1 VTSILPSRALLLDRP
16 IERRHAPTIDAGSYR
31 GYETFRPCL
40 RWDFFFTCPFC
51 LLHEAQVSPDGAA
64 GSSQFWIEHLVPQ
77 SQRSDLRNSYEN
89 LVYTCRRCNQARR
102 SMARSDATGRRL
114 LDPCADV
121 WSAHFI
127 EGDDELEPATGDGA
141 YTARAYDINSPQKV
155 TLRRMRRET
164 VEESLHVLASVP
176 ALLDAVMA
184 TINLQPRPE
193 QCLRLEIAEHL
204 HKSIAAARRA
214 LLQLTAI
221 PRDADDACACEAGI
235 CEIPRAVGATLL
247 HLHLPAGRQ

>member
-1 VTSILPSRALLLDRP
+1 VTSILPSRALLLDLP
-16 IERRHAPTIDAGSYR
+16 IERRHTPTTDAGSYR
-31 GYETFRPCL
+31 GYEAFRPCL

-77 SQRSDLRNSYEN
+77 SQRSDLRNTYHN

-102 SMARSDATGRRL
+102 SRARSDTTGRRL

-127 EGDDELEPATGDGA
+127 EADDELKPMTGDGS
-141 YTARAYDINSPQKV
+141 YTALAYDINSPPKL
-155 TLRRMRRET
+155 TLRRARRET
-164 VEESLHVLASVP
+164 VEEALQVLATVP

-184 TINLQPRPE
+184 TIDLQPRA
-193 QCLRLEIAEHL
+193 QQRMRLEIAEQL
-204 HKSIAAARRA
+204 HKSMAAARRA

-221 PRDADDACACEAGI
+221 PRDANDACACESGT
-235 CEIPRAVGATLL
+235 CEIPRAVRATLL
-247 HLHLPAGRQ
+247 HLDLPAGRQ

>member
-1 VTSILPSRALLLDRP
+1 VTSILPSRALLLDHP
-16 IERRHAPTIDAGSYR
+16 IERRHAPITDAGSYR
-31 GYETFRPCL
+31 GYEAFRPCL

-77 SQRSDLRNSYEN
+77 SQRSDLRNTYDN

-102 SMARSDATGRRL
+102 SKARSDATGRRL

-127 EGDDELEPATGDGA
+127 EAQDELKPTTGDGS
-141 YTARAYDINSPQKV
+141 YTALTYDINSRPKV

-176 ALLDAVMA
+176 ALLDAMMA
-184 TINLQPRPE
+184 AISLQPRSE
-193 QCLRLEIAEHL
+193 QHIRLEIAERL
-204 HKSIAAARRA
+204 HKSMAAARRA

-221 PRDADDACACEAGI
+221 PADADDACACESGT
-235 CEIPRAVGATLL
+235 CEIPQAVGATLL
-247 HLHLPAGRQ
+247 HLNLPAGRQ